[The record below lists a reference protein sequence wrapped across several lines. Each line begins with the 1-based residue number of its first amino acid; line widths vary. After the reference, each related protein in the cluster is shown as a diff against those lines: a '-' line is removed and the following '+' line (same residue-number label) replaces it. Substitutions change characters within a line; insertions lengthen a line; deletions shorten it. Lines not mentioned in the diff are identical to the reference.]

1 MKMAVKD
8 NKDAEMK
15 ALVDP
20 QFKQFMAKNK
30 DAKVNVRKIDAKELA
45 RIMKEHPDKFKDKK
59 PQEVIMVQAMKQ
71 TLGIPE
77 ESQKTVFIDPKTGKI
92 LMSF

>member
-1 MKMAVKD
+1 MGIDKA
-8 NKDAEMK
+8 KDAEMK
-15 ALVDP
+15 ALTDP
-20 QFKQFMAKNK
+20 KFKEFMDKNA
-30 DAKVNVRKIDAKELA
+30 DAKVHTRTIDKKEME
-45 RIMKEHPDKFKDKK
+45 RIMKEHPEKFKDTK

-77 ESQKTVFIDPKTGKI
+77 ESQKTVFIDPKTGKV

>member
-1 MKMAVKD
+1 MEVTNA
-8 NKDAEMK
+8 KDAEMK
-15 ALVDP
+15 ALTDPKFKEFMDKNVDA
-20 QFKQFMAKNK
+20 QIHT
-30 DAKVNVRKIDAKELA
+30 RTIDKKEME
-45 RIMKEHPDKFKDKK
+45 RIMKEHPQKFKDTK

-77 ESQKTVFIDPKTGKI
+77 DSQKTVFIDPKTGKV

>member
-1 MKMAVKD
+1 MGIDNAKD
-8 NKDAEMK
+8 IEMK
-15 ALVDP
+15 ALADP
-20 QFKQFMAKNK
+20 AFKAFMEKNA
-30 DAKVNVRKIDAKELA
+30 DATIHTRTIDKKEME
-45 RIMKEHPDKFKDKK
+45 RIMKEHPEKFKDTK

-77 ESQKTVFIDPKTGKI
+77 ESQKTVFIDPKTGNV

>member
-1 MKMAVKD
+1 MGIKD
-8 NKDAEMK
+8 EKDAELK
-15 ALVDP
+15 AMDDP
-20 QFKQFMAKNK
+20 VFKDFMDKNT
-30 DAKVNVRKIDAKELA
+30 DAKIHTRTMDKKEVE
-45 RIMKEHPDKFKDKK
+45 RIMKEHPDKFKDTK

-77 ESQKTVFIDPKTGKI
+77 ESQKTVFIDPKTGKV

>member
-1 MKMAVKD
+1 MEIENA
-8 NKDAEMK
+8 KDAEMR
-15 ALVDP
+15 ALTDP
-20 QFKQFMAKNK
+20 KFKEFMDKNVEAKIHS
-30 DAKVNVRKIDAKELA
+30 RTIDKKEME
-45 RIMKEHPDKFKDKK
+45 RIMKEHPEKFKDAK

-77 ESQKTVFIDPKTGKI
+77 ESQKTVFIDPKTGKV